1 MEAKFSVFQNIRK
14 CFGSGIIGYDEKVP
28 YHYNTL
34 GTKKKNDFLLCSYL
48 DSGSSNVLIATSLV
62 NVEQF
67 MS

>member
-14 CFGSGIIGYDEKVP
+14 YFRLGIIGYDEKVP

-34 GTKKKNDFLLCSYL
+34 GTKKTDFLLCSYL

>member
-34 GTKKKNDFLLCSYL
+34 GTKKKKRF
-48 DSGSSNVLIATSLV
+48 SSLQLPR
-62 NVEQF
+62 
-67 MS
+67 